1 MLALSKCL
9 TALII
14 VRINSVQPT
23 DARPSSTNR
32 LIHATSPYL
41 LQHAHNPVDWY
52 EWGDEAL
59 AKARTEDKPI
69 LLSIGYSSC
78 HWCHVMAHESFE
90 DPAVAAVMNEHFV
103 NIKVDREER
112 PDIDSIYMAAVVAMT
127 RRGGWPLTAFLFAD
141 GTPFYGGTYFPPDA
155 TAQRYGMTGFKS
167 LLFAIHDAYRNRREE
182 LEQNATQLLGVLQQE
197 HQSKLAASPLTPALL
212 DNLFF
217 TLIGDFDYE
226 HGGFGGAPKFPQPTT
241 LEMLLHLY
249 ARNGSS
255 EVLRMLELTL
265 TKMAHGGMYDQ
276 LGGGFHRYSVD
287 ERWLVPHFE
296 KMLYDNGL
304 LTAIYTQAWQI
315 TRNPLYQRIVEE
327 TLSYIEREMTSP
339 DGGFYS
345 AQDADTEGEE
355 GKFFVWRA
363 NEVRDLLGE
372 DAVLFSQIYEV
383 TARGNFE
390 GQTVLNV
397 PRPLSEIARVTGVS
411 LERLEQAQQRG
422 RAKLWQVR
430 EQRVKPGRDEKI
442 LTAWNA
448 MMLRGYALAAAA
460 FANPAYL
467 HAAQRNAAFVLDT
480 LRRADGRLMRSWK
493 DGRTVIPAYL
503 EDYALLSEALLTLHG
518 VDGDAR
524 WLNASL
530 ALADD
535 MLRLFWDEP
544 LGGFYDTATDQ
555 EQLITRPRDL
565 SDNATP
571 SGTST
576 AVYVLLKLA
585 TITGNHDYRQ
595 RAVGILETLV
605 EPMQRVPNG
614 FGRALSAVAYHLA
627 RVREIV
633 LVGDPAQPDLHAL
646 LQAVHHAYRP
656 FSVVVCR
663 TPSTAATGGAT
674 AQLELLAQRD
684 LVEGTATAYVCEGFT
699 CQLPVSDAT
708 ALQAQ
713 LDG

>member
-1 MLALSKCL
+1 M
-9 TALII
+9 
-14 VRINSVQPT
+14 QPT
-23 DARPSSTNR
+23 DASPSSTNR

-52 EWGDEAL
+52 EWGDEAFT
-59 AKARTEDKPI
+59 KARTEDKPI

-90 DPAVAAVMNEHFV
+90 DPDVAAVMNEHFV

-167 LLFAIHDAYRNRREE
+167 LLFAIDDAYRNRREE

-197 HQSKLAASPLTPALL
+197 HQRKLAASPLTPALL

-241 LEMLLHLY
+241 LEKLLHLY

-265 TKMAHGGMYDQ
+265 TKMAYGGMYDQ

-304 LTAIYTQAWQI
+304 LTAVYTQAWQI
-315 TRNPLYQRIVEE
+315 TRNPLYRRIVEE
-327 TLSYIEREMTSP
+327 TLTYIAREMTSP

-372 DAVLFSQIYEV
+372 DAVLFSQIYDV

-390 GQTVLNV
+390 GQTVLNM

-411 LERLEQAQQRG
+411 LEQLEQVQQRG
-422 RAKLWQVR
+422 RAKLWQAR

-460 FANPAYL
+460 FDNPAYL
-467 HAAQRNAAFVLDT
+467 HAAQRNAAFLLDH

-503 EDYALLSEALLTLHG
+503 EDYALLSEALLTLHS

-530 ALADD
+530 ALAND
-535 MLRLFWDEP
+535 MLRLFWDDT

-633 LVGDPAQPDLHAL
+633 LVGDPAQPDMHAL
-646 LQAVHHAYRP
+646 LQTVHQDYRP

-674 AQLELLAQRD
+674 AQLELLAQRE

-699 CQLPVSDAT
+699 CQLPVSDAA

-713 LDG
+713 LNG